1 VNLWRIIDRGLVR
14 EAFSGQGASDYG
26 GRWNSPGTR
35 MVYCSEH
42 PALAALEKLVHIQD
56 MEQLRQS
63 YSLISVAC
71 PQELAETLS
80 QRLPRNW
87 TGDSARARLRRIGDQ
102 WIASRSSLALIVPS
116 VVLPRSSNIL
126 VNPLHP
132 AFGQLQI
139 DRPES
144 FDFDPRLRDRPV
156 AKLAPV
162 AVGARH
168 RLFRETSIPTTGM
181 AMGG

>member
-1 VNLWRIIDRGLVR
+1 MNLWRIIDRGLVR
-14 EAFSGQGASDYG
+14 EAFSGQGAGNYG

-35 MVYCSEH
+35 MIYCYEH

-63 YSLISVAC
+63 YALISVTC
-71 PQELAETLS
+71 PPELAETLA

-102 WIASRSSLALIVPS
+102 WIGSRRSLALIVPS

-132 AFGQLQI
+132 AFGHLRI
-139 DRPES
+139 GRPEG
-144 FDFDPRLRDRPV
+144 FDFDPRLRDAV
-156 AKLAPV
+156 A
-162 AVGARH
+162 
-168 RLFRETSIPTTGM
+168 
-181 AMGG
+181 